1 MLGDVLISI
10 AQRVAKRR
18 KEHGMTQTDLARKAG
33 VSLGSLRR
41 FEQRHEISLNSLV
54 CIAFALQCEQDFDAL
69 FAQPHYNTID
79 DVIKATKA
87 AEKEERQHHN

>member
-1 MLGDVLISI
+1 MPGDVPTSI

-18 KEHGMTQTDLARKAG
+18 KEHGMTQADLARKAC

-69 FAQPHYNTID
+69 FAQPPYNTID

-87 AEKEERQHHN
+87 AEKEERQNNN